1 MAKIT
6 KLSQLTPDAHNLN
19 KGTERG
25 NGMLEHSLRSL
36 GAGRSILIDCEGRI
50 IAGNKTV
57 EMAASC
63 GIDRVIVVETDGRTI
78 VAVQRT
84 DLNLETDPRAKEMAL
99 ADNRVAEVNL
109 DWDANA
115 LAAFNEEQDLSK
127 FFGEAELKGILG
139 EHLEAADFE
148 CCSECGR
155 RKPKGRSSVAKP
167 AAPAVQ

>member
-6 KLSQLTPDAHNLN
+6 KLSQLTPDGSNLN

-57 EMAASC
+57 EMAAAC

-84 DLNLETDPRAKEMAL
+84 DLDLETDPRAKQMAL

-109 DWDANA
+109 DWDANQ
-115 LAAFNEEQDLSK
+115 LAALNEEMDLSK

-139 EHLEAADFE
+139 EQLEAADFE

-155 RKPKGRSSVAKP
+155 KMAKNRSKVVKSSPPVTT
-167 AAPAVQ
+167 